1 MLTTGS
7 VKTQVASATLAS
19 LIRIAGGGYSLPTT
33 RRASSASE
41 PHFDTPTGSKDSQQW
56 LDELKR
62 IAYSSIS
69 FPNGGVANAKPS
81 SGDGGKPNDVEVRVA
96 LPLFH
101 RIRREQSRGYNTKK
115 KNDKRKRKQENHRE
129 ETGEPCT
136 SSPNNENDSFEV
148 ISDLGTRREIDTIQ
162 TLANLLSLE
171 LESELNNQQ
180 QSDQSNDLIYETD
193 IDRRRSIIQP
203 TNTTSFTD
211 IRPDHSGI
219 ICLVSTHRSN
229 QLRSAGRIPCSHCV
243 KWFKGTKGLWWHQLS
258 AHGIDYSLA
267 TETASGEVNPLAI
280 VPFQE
285 WDGFGFAPV
294 EMQQPEQVV
303 VNIETNQDDSNGGAQ
318 CDGFELVKLG
328 KYDEFINLVKV
339 RTHIPCAVYVSL
351 LCRQTQNY
359 GQTNSIALLIL

>member
-1 MLTTGS
+1 MPTTDI

-41 PHFDTPTGSKDSQQW
+41 PHFDVPIVSKDSQQW

-81 SGDGGKPNDVEVRVA
+81 SGDGGKPHDVEVRVA

-101 RIRREQSRGYNTKK
+101 RIRREQSRGYDTKK
-115 KNDKRKRKQENHRE
+115 KNDKRKRKQQRRLQENHLG

-171 LESELNNQQ
+171 LESELNNQQQ

-243 KWFKGTKGLWWHQLS
+243 KWVKGTKGLWWHQLS

-285 WDGFGFAPV
+285 W
-294 EMQQPEQVV
+294 EQPEQVV